1 MGLKL
6 YGMRQATCTQRVLTT
21 LAEKGVDCEFILI
34 NLMTGEQKS
43 PSHLEKQPFG
53 KVPVLDDD
61 GFLIYESRAIC
72 KYLARKYADKGTKL
86 IPAEGDVK
94 GYGLFEQAC
103 SMEQAYFDTETFGLW
118 FENFIKPARG
128 WGATSPELVQKHL
141 QTLDN
146 NLAVYD
152 QILSKQKYLAGDEF
166 TLADL
171 YHLPHGTQALKYGFQ
186 DLLAKY
192 PHVNKWWKG
201 IQARDSWKEVV
212 AAAA

>member
-21 LAEKGVDCEFILI
+21 LAEKGVDYELILV
-34 NLMTGEQKS
+34 NLMAGEQKA
-43 PSHLEKQPFG
+43 PSYLEKQPFG
-53 KVPVLDDD
+53 KVPVLDDN

-94 GYGLFEQAC
+94 GYGSFEQAC
-103 SMEQAYFDTETFGLW
+103 SIEQAYLDVETFGLC
-118 FENFIKPARG
+118 ARG
-128 WGATSPELVQKHL
+128 WGATSPEAVQKHL

-152 QILSKQKYLAGDEF
+152 QILSKQKYLAGDEI

-186 DLLAKY
+186 DLLGKY
-192 PHVNKWWKG
+192 PHVNKWWEG
-201 IQARDSWKEVV
+201 LQARDSWKEVV

>member
-6 YGMRQATCTQRVLTT
+6 YGMHQATCTQRVLTT
-21 LAEKGVDCEFILI
+21 LAEKGVDCEFILV

-53 KVPVLDDD
+53 KIPVLDDD

-72 KYLARKYADKGTKL
+72 KYIARKYFDKGTKL

-94 GYGLFEQAC
+94 DYGSFEQAC
-103 SMEQAYFDTETFGLW
+103 SIEQAYFDAETFGLW
-118 FENFIKPARG
+118 FEYYIKPGRG
-128 WGATSPELVQKHL
+128 FGATSPELVQKYL

-192 PHVNKWWKG
+192 PHVNKWWEG
-201 IQARDSWKEVV
+201 LQARDSWKGVV

>member
-21 LAEKGVDCEFILI
+21 LAEKGVDYELILV
-34 NLMTGEQKS
+34 NLMAGEQKA
-43 PSHLEKQPFG
+43 PSYLEKQPFG

-94 GYGLFEQAC
+94 GYGSFEQV
-103 SMEQAYFDTETFGLW
+103 SLW
-118 FENFIKPARG
+118 SIARG
-128 WGATSPELVQKHL
+128 WGATSPEAVQNHL

-152 QILSKQKYLAGDEF
+152 QILSKQKYLTGDEI

-186 DLLAKY
+186 DLLGKY
-192 PHVNKWWKG
+192 PHVNKWWEG
-201 IQARDSWKEVV
+201 LQARDSWKEVV

>member
-21 LAEKGVDCEFILI
+21 LAEKGVDYELILV
-34 NLMTGEQKS
+34 NLMAGEQKA
-43 PSHLEKQPFG
+43 PSYLEKQPFG

-94 GYGLFEQAC
+94 GYGSFEQV
-103 SMEQAYFDTETFGLW
+103 SLW
-118 FENFIKPARG
+118 SIARG
-128 WGATSPELVQKHL
+128 WGATSPEAVQKHL

-152 QILSKQKYLAGDEF
+152 QILSKQKYLTGDEI

-186 DLLAKY
+186 DLLGKY
-192 PHVNKWWKG
+192 PHVNKWWEG
-201 IQARDSWKEVV
+201 LQARDSWKEVV